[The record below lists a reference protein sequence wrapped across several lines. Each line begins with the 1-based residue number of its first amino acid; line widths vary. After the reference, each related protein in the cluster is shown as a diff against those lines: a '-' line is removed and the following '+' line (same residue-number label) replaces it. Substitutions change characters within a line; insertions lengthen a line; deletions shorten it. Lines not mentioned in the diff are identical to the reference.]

1 MGTKIRLFFIFLAVS
16 AVISVFSFFDVIG
29 GVRSALIFD
38 SVHPLA
44 QVSDDVDNDGLSNT
58 DESYWNTDFENPDSD
73 GDGFIDGEEVT
84 SRHDPTVAGPNDKMS
99 DLNITQKAANLAI
112 SGLVEGSLKP
122 SSLNYLDSL
131 DSVSL
136 AVIDDGL
143 KTFISYPEDLKL
155 TIIEPSPE
163 NQQAY
168 ITALEPVWEQF
179 YKALGDEIR
188 NLGIKLEL
196 TNDDGYSNPAFV
208 SYFIYK
214 RDEFN
219 SISNNWQAVLVPSNW
234 KQEHTNFL
242 DLIRGFAKVN
252 EAIAKGGDDPL
263 RATMGLT
270 LLIDLVERF
279 PEILDIYSKKIKA
292 ENIPTELFN

>member
-1 MGTKIRLFFIFLAVS
+1 MGTKIKLFFIFLAVL
-16 AVISVFSFFDVIG
+16 AVISVFSFFDVVG
-29 GVRSALIFD
+29 GVRSALL
-38 SVHPLA
+38 SNPV
-44 QVSDDVDNDGLSNT
+44 QVLPPIDDDTDDDGLSNT
-58 DESYWNTDFENPDSD
+58 DESYWNTDFQNPDSD
-73 GDGFIDGEEVT
+73 GDGFIDGEEVV

-99 DLNITQKAANLAI
+99 DLNMTQKAADLAI

-122 SSLNYLDSL
+122 SSPNYISSL

-155 TIIEPSPE
+155 NIVDSSQE

-168 ITALEPVWEQF
+168 ITAIEPVWEQF
-179 YKALGDEIR
+179 FKALGDEVR
-188 NLGIKLEL
+188 NLGTKLEL
-196 TNDDGYSNPAFV
+196 TNDGGYSNPAFV

-219 SISNNWQAVLVPSNW
+219 SISTNLKAVLVPSNW
-234 KQEHTNFL
+234 KEEHTNFL
-242 DLIRGFAKVN
+242 DLAQGITKVN
-252 EAIAKGGDDPL
+252 EAIARGGDDPL

-279 PEILDIYSKKIKA
+279 PEVLDIYSKKIQA
-292 ENIPTELFN
+292 ENLSSNLFK